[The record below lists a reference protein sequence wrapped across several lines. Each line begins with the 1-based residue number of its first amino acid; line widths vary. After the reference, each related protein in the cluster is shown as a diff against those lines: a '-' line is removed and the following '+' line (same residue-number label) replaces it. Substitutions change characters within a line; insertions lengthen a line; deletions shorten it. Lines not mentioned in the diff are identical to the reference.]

1 MAERPSD
8 PEDFPRAELLWL
20 AEKLKRSEYERG
32 QLKAENRRLLRRL
45 RKLRHRRGKR

>member
-1 MAERPSD
+1 MTERPSEA
-8 PEDFPRAELLWL
+8 EDFPRAELLWL

-45 RKLRHRRGKR
+45 RKLRHKGKR